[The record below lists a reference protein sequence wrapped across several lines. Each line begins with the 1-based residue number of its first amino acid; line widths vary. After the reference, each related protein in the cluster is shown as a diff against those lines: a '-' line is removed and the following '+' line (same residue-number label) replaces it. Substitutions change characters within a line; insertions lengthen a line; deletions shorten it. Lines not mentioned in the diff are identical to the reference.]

1 MGRLIG
7 GSGSSF
13 GMMFGGRGWK
23 REMEGVLEERR
34 GESVGRS
41 VCVRRGKER
50 GRGVSVSGIRMF
62 LAFGEGI
69 GERQDMKE
77 IVQIV

>member
-41 VCVRRGKER
+41 VCEKGK
-50 GRGVSVSGIRMF
+50 GK
-62 LAFGEGI
+62 
-69 GERQDMKE
+69 GERCKCKRDKDVFS
-77 IVQIV
+77 IWGRNW